1 MNFIIIVTAF
11 FISVFI
17 FLLFISF
24 KHEDSRLIIKSF
36 EARTGFIFK
45 RLNKT
50 KLSENLKLL
59 FEEQNGIKIL
69 GFKIKTLEGLF
80 LLRIVL
86 PLSFFV
92 SFIIMGFF
100 LKKIFVFYSLIGAII
115 IYFLI
120 LEIVKGQIN
129 LRKKKIL
136 DELPDIVDILSS
148 LIEAGLSLNEALSYI
163 SDNYRGEISKLFKL
177 ARARIFEGYNKEK
190 AYSLIAKLSFCN
202 DFKTLIKILLQ
213 AETIGNPINK
223 VLKDVSRVIRNNQ
236 RDLLKINS
244 ERLEGNLILV
254 IFVFMFIPMVFLF
267 LLPVLPQLK
276 MFF

>member
-1 MNFIIIVTAF
+1 MNFIIILTA
-11 FISVFI
+11 ILVSVFI

-24 KHEDSRLIIKSF
+24 KYEDSRLIIKSF
-36 EARTGFIFK
+36 EARTGFILK

-59 FEEQNGIKIL
+59 FEEQNGINIL

-80 LLRIVL
+80 LLRIIL
-86 PLSFFV
+86 SLSFFI
-92 SFIIMGFF
+92 SFIILGFF
-100 LKKIFVFYSLIGAII
+100 LGKTFIFYSLIGAVI

-120 LEIVKGQIN
+120 LEIVRGQIN
-129 LRKKKIL
+129 LRNKKIL
-136 DELPDIVDILSS
+136 NELPDIVDILSS
-148 LIEAGLSLNEALSYI
+148 LIEAGLGLNEALNYI
-163 SDNYRGEISKLFKL
+163 SDNYKGEISKLFKL
-177 ARARIFEGYNKEK
+177 ARTGIFEGYTKKK

-202 DFKTLIKILLQ
+202 DFRTLIKILLQ
-213 AETIGNPINK
+213 AEMVGNPINK
-223 VLKDVSRVIRNNQ
+223 VLKDISRVIRNNQ

-254 IFVFMFIPMVFLF
+254 IFIFMFIPMVVLF